1 MGSLSSDTHTWIACP
16 MSVWANGPEQSGE
29 GGPHVVDNRSNTAGS
44 VAAGVGEQLHH
55 GRVHPYFARARNC
68 SVRDQS
74 LSGTKNCIN
83 DLQVFI

>member
-1 MGSLSSDTHTWIACP
+1 MWATDLSNP
-16 MSVWANGPEQSGE
+16 E
-29 GGPHVVDNRSNTAGS
+29 GGSHVVDNSCNTAGS

-74 LSGTKNCIN
+74 LSGTKNCVN
-83 DLQVFI
+83 DLQVFICRRHLTVS